1 MKNFKIYISLLVI
14 SLIPV
19 ACVQDD
25 FLDRKPVGVFS
36 EEALKTKSGINGI
49 LVGAY
54 AGLNG
59 SMYGNG
65 SSAGADVNT
74 FSNWVFGS
82 LTSDDAQKGADVGGS
97 RSNIERYEIAADN
110 TKLDDRWRF
119 CYDGVARCN
128 DVIRLTPEVK
138 GLTELEIKNLI
149 GQARTL
155 RGLYYF
161 HATVIFG
168 RLPYVDETTTNFLIP
183 NDRVLWSEME
193 TDLKYGYDNL
203 PETFPELGRVNK
215 WSAGVMLAKIY
226 VHQKKYAQAKALL
239 DVIIASGKTTRG
251 VKYALL
257 AQYHD
262 NFKIATQGS
271 STDSESVLD
280 AQYSVNDNGRGFN
293 GGLGENLN
301 LPHGGLPTQPGGCCG
316 YHQPSQD
323 FVNAF
328 QTNADGLPYLDSHN
342 AQEVKNDQG
351 IESSAAYSPH
361 TGPLD
366 PRLDWTVG
374 RRGIPYLD
382 WGPHPGKSW
391 IRDQAYAGPF
401 SPKKNVYYKA
411 NEGVLTEGTS
421 RQLSAN
427 NTRIIRFSDVI
438 LLAAEAE
445 AELGNFEKAREYVNQ
460 IRRRAA
466 NPAGF
471 VKNPDGSAAANYIIK
486 EYTTT
491 WTDKAF
497 SLKAVRF
504 ERRLELGMEG
514 HRFFDLVRWGIAKEV
529 LNTYLA
535 YERTKRSNLNGASFK
550 DHNIL
555 FPVPQ
560 RQIDATKKSDGT
572 ATLTQNP
579 GY

>member
-1 MKNFKIYISLLVI
+1 MMRILKNPGYPPASFVFWQISDLRAI
-14 SLIPV
+14 KFNS
-19 ACVQDD
+19 AAG
-25 FLDRKPVGVFS
+25 RKFC
-36 EEALKTKSGINGI
+36 
-49 LVGAY
+49 
-54 AGLNG
+54 
-59 SMYGNG
+59 
-65 SSAGADVNT
+65 T
-74 FSNWVFGS
+74 F
-82 LTSDDAQKGADVGGS
+82 
-97 RSNIERYEIAADN
+97 
-110 TKLDDRWRF
+110 
-119 CYDGVARCN
+119 
-128 DVIRLTPEVK
+128 
-138 GLTELEIKNLI
+138 
-149 GQARTL
+149 
-155 RGLYYF
+155 
-161 HATVIFG
+161 
-168 RLPYVDETTTNFLIP
+168 
-183 NDRVLWSEME
+183 
-193 TDLKYGYDNL
+193 
-203 PETFPELGRVNK
+203 
-215 WSAGVMLAKIY
+215 
-226 VHQKKYAQAKALL
+226 
-239 DVIIASGKTTRG
+239 
-251 VKYALL
+251 
-257 AQYHD
+257 
-262 NFKIATQGS
+262 
-271 STDSESVLD
+271 
-280 AQYSVNDNGRGFN
+280 NDNGRGFN

-328 QTNADGLPYLDSHN
+328 QTNAEGLPYLDSHN

-351 IESSAAYSPH
+351 IESSAPYTPH

-382 WGPHPGKSW
+382 WGPHPGKAW
-391 IRDQAYAGPF
+391 IRDQNYAGPF

-438 LLAAEAE
+438 LLAAESE

-460 IRRRAA
+460 IRKRAA

-471 VKNPDGSAAANYIIK
+471 VKNPDGSPAANYVIN
-486 EYTTT
+486 EYTTA

-529 LNTYLA
+529 LNAYLA

>member
-1 MKNFKIYISLLVI
+1 MKNYKLYLTIVTISLFTN
-14 SLIPV
+14 
-19 ACVQDD
+19 ACVKEG
-25 FLDRKPVGVFS
+25 FLDRPPVGVFT
-36 EEALKTKSGINGI
+36 EDVLKTKSGINGI
-49 LVGAY
+49 LIGAY

-128 DVIRLTPEVK
+128 DVIRITPEIK
-138 GLTELEIKNLI
+138 GLTELEAKNLI

-168 RLPYVDETTTNFLIP
+168 RLPWVDEKTTDYLQP
-183 NDRVLWSEME
+183 NERILWKEME
-193 TDLKYGYDNL
+193 TDLKFGYDNL

-215 WSAGVMLAKIY
+215 WAAGVMLAK
-226 VHQKKYAQAKALL
+226 VLVFQKKWTEAKALI
-239 DVIIASGKTTRG
+239 DVIVASGKTTKG
-251 VKYALL
+251 IKYALL
-257 AQYHD
+257 PKFHD
-262 NFKIATQGS
+262 NFRIVTQGT

-280 AQYSVNDNGRGFN
+280 SQYSVNDNGKGFN

-301 LPHGGLPTQPGGCCG
+301 FPHNGLTTEPGGCCG

-328 QTNADGLPYLDSHN
+328 QTDADGLPFLDSHN

-351 IESSAAYSPH
+351 IESSAPFTPH

-366 PRLDWTVG
+366 PRLDWAVG
-374 RRGIPYLD
+374 RRGIPYFD
-382 WGPHPGKSW
+382 WGPHPGKAW
-391 IRDQAYAGPF
+391 IRDQAYAGPYT
-401 SPKKNVYYKA
+401 PKKNVYYKSD
-411 NEGVLTEGTS
+411 EGIFTEGTS

-427 NTRIIRFSDVI
+427 NTRILRFSDVI
-438 LLAAEAE
+438 LLLAEAE
-445 AELGNFEKAREYVNQ
+445 IELGNLEKGREYVNL
-460 IRRRAA
+460 IRKRAA
-466 NPAGF
+466 NSDGF
-471 VKNPDGSAAANYIIK
+471 VKTSDGKAAANYVIN
-486 EYTTT
+486 EYKTA

-497 SLKAVRF
+497 ALKALRF

-514 HRFFDLVRWGIAKEV
+514 HRFFDLVRWGIAKDV
-529 LNTYLA
+529 LNKYLA
-535 YERTKRSNLNGASFK
+535 YESTKRANLKGAAFK
-550 DHNIL
+550 DHSGL

-560 RQIDATKKSDGT
+560 RQIDATKTADGK
-572 ATLTQNP
+572 ATLMQNP